1 MASFGAGHLQ
11 SFVWTLVVGAGLTLP
26 VRFAAQQRPITFDCT
41 TLAPSGRRANESQS
55 LGSPCPLAV
64 SVGQNYADGVRY
76 TPGQTIRGELL
87 GLGVGVRF
95 TETPSNFSSSFDVK
109 LKFLCKLLN

>member
-1 MASFGAGHLQ
+1 MASFGSGHLL
-11 SFVWTLVVGAGLTLP
+11 SLVWTLGVGAGLTLP

-55 LGSPCPLAV
+55 LGGLPCPLAV

-76 TPGQTIRGELL
+76 EPGQTIRGELM
-87 GLGVGVRF
+87 GWGGVEASRI
-95 TETPSNFSSSFDVK
+95 TLKIFSIV
-109 LKFLCKLLN
+109 